1 MQETEGL
8 TLLKH
13 FSIIQKAKDKTMSK
27 TETKKKFQF
36 KGERTKSTI
45 IIIVALIIFLAL
57 IIMDFVPGYTLF
69 LAAISAMG
77 TSELIKAVGSKS
89 KMLLSVACAVS
100 FFTVCAVGFSI
111 AIPHPTVIL
120 SFYMLILLFLSVV
133 FNKEIK
139 YLDSVMAFFSSVC
152 VPYAFSCFIRL
163 NNFSDINPSFTRWE
177 ECFLVGL
184 GFACSWITDS
194 FAFLVGRKIGKHKM
208 CPVISPKKSV
218 EGAVGGTVVT
228 SVFNV
233 GLVFIFGFIAS
244 KYGHMNFISEGAI
257 KYLIIIP
264 VSWVLSVVSMFGDLA
279 ASVLKRNVGIK
290 DYSNLL
296 PGHGGI
302 MDRFDSIV
310 FVVPVLYGI
319 CVFIFG

>member
-1 MQETEGL
+1 MC
-8 TLLKH
+8 K
-13 FSIIQKAKDKTMSK
+13 KAKDNTMSK

-57 IIMDFVPGYTLF
+57 IILDFVPGYTFF
-69 LAAISAMG
+69 LAAISAVG

-89 KMLLSVACAVS
+89 KILLTVACTVS
-100 FFTVCAVGFSI
+100 FFTVCAEGFSI
-111 AIPHPTVIL
+111 AVPHGTILL
-120 SFYMLILLFLSVV
+120 SFYVLILLFLSVV
-133 FNKEIK
+133 FNKQIK
-139 YLDSVMAFFSSVC
+139 YLDSVMAFFASIC

-163 NNFSDINPSFTRWE
+163 NNFSEVNAEFTRWE
-177 ECFLVGL
+177 EFFLVGL
-184 GFACSWITDS
+184 GFSCSWVTDS
-194 FAFLVGRKIGKHKM
+194 FAFLVGRKLGKHKM

-218 EGAVGGTVVT
+218 EGAIGGTVVT
-228 SVFNV
+228 SIFNV
-233 GLVFIFGFIAS
+233 FLVFIFGLIAS
-244 KYGHMNFISEGAI
+244 KYGHENFITADGL

-319 CVFIFG
+319 SVLIFG